1 MTSHQNNQ
9 TLDQM
14 LSDYAVIRS
23 AGTAALTGITLAGT
37 TSQPY
42 FEEDP
47 HGDDHSL
54 ETGWEL
60 LTGFT
65 CQYGYSGPGMH
76 SSEYVGGGLAQ
87 HILDT
92 PGLYTVLYGDDAWY
106 VAHKPEHAPTQE
118 DQATRSQVA
127 NRGITLDAEHVPAPE
142 PAEHAYQISLD
153 GESVRQEIEDAYQH
167 GNNPHGHTLDEV
179 EFLTGVT
186 DTEIGE
192 IINNNVSD
200 DFWQAYDSARHDV
213 IETLTTTLRQEK
225 GD

>member
-118 DQATRSQVA
+118 DQATRNQVA
-127 NRGITLDAEHVPAPE
+127 NRGITLDAE
-142 PAEHAYQISLD
+142 
-153 GESVRQEIEDAYQH
+153 SVRAEIEDAH
-167 GNNPHGHTLDEV
+167 ANGNNPYEHTAAEIAQLLALDPDEITTSLDYEV
-179 EFLTGVT
+179 
-186 DTEIGE
+186 
-192 IINNNVSD
+192 D
-200 DFWQAYDSARHDV
+200 DAFWAAYDQVRART
-213 IETLTTTLRQEK
+213 IERLTEMIRNSQE
-225 GD
+225 